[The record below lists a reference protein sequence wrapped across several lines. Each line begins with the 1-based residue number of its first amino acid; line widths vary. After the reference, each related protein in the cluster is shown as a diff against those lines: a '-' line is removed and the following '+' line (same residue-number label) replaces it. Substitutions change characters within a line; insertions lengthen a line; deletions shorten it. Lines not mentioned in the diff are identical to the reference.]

1 MSRGREHPARRKEPR
16 SLKKEPGSFHR
27 RIRENSV
34 LSVSGLLP
42 GGRFGSAFLRLSGAG
57 SLRTALRGLGQFN
70 LFTALPALHLR
81 SSALLTGGTPLG
93 PLAAMSP
100 AAGLPALVPGGG
112 IGIVGAL
119 SAPRASLGRRPSL
132 RTARTAGTAC
142 LPILILI
149 LRGAVRIV
157 GVLSVLGRRAAL
169 GAARMAG
176 AKPLGGLRQL
186 QIRAALR
193 AFRRLRAGTRFRSLF
208 ASGGGPVL
216 YGGRLRLIGRSL
228 LSAGEPGESQAHQ

>member
-1 MSRGREHPARRKEPR
+1 M
-16 SLKKEPGSFHR
+16 
-27 RIRENSV
+27 
-34 LSVSGLLP
+34 SVSGLLP

-81 SSALLTGGTPLG
+81 SFALLTGGTPLG

-100 AAGLPALVPGGG
+100 AAGLPALVPGGV

-142 LPILILI
+142 LPILILILI

-208 ASGGGPVL
+208 ASGGGFVL